1 MKALADKVIKTI
13 GEEWKGVETISLGFK
28 KYKI

>member
-1 MKALADKVIKTI
+1 MKALVDKVIKII
-13 GEEWKGVETISLGFK
+13 GEEWKGMETTSLGFK